1 MVKKEELFDKPTL
14 SFRNAAGSLITSRD
28 EGVLSEDARLILEDL
43 LSEPQM
49 ELVLKYLTLKRYA
62 AGDVIWE
69 EGEEDVSLALI
80 LSGRVSLMK
89 ETEIAGKQVVVGVFS
104 PVTLVG
110 EIEFVD
116 DRPRPMTA
124 RAMTDAEVVLL
135 PRKNFS
141 ALANEAPKVG
151 ERVTRGLLQ
160 LLATRLRTSYERIA
174 AIF

>member
-1 MVKKEELFDKPTL
+1 ML
-14 SFRNAAGSLITSRD
+14 
-28 EGVLSEDARLILEDL
+28 
-43 LSEPQM
+43 
-49 ELVLKYLTLKRYA
+49 
-62 AGDVIWE
+62 WE
-69 EGEEDVSLALI
+69 EGDGDVSLALI

-89 ETEIAGKQVVVGVFS
+89 ETEIAGKQVVVGVFT

-116 DRPRPMTA
+116 GRPRSMTA
-124 RAMTDAEVVLL
+124 RSLTDAEVVLL

-141 ALANEAPKVG
+141 ALVSDAPKVG